1 MTCFGMSFK
10 TTYVCAVKNSA
21 QFSAHTE
28 NHTPADC
35 APRSAKTIPFLA
47 ILSELLVE
55 IKLVMAGLTGIA
67 KMVDVKKPTD

>member
-1 MTCFGMSFK
+1 MSFK
-10 TTYVCAVKNSA
+10 TTLVYKYPIKNSP

-28 NHTPADC
+28 NHTPADY

-55 IKLVMAGLTGIA
+55 IKWVIVGLTGIA